1 MCALR
6 CRVFFFVERAR
17 GIEATLFSSGA
28 QKRARLFVSK
38 SNRFSSESRLSI
50 FLDIFFPAL
59 FFRSINLSF
68 FLSNHFLGEDDDDDA
83 RRRRKRQSPLDHTR
97 NNASR
102 NKTLLVRRLL
112 AVFFV
117 SFFFFPSSR
126 TKSEG
131 VINYIQ
137 RERKRTN
144 ELQRNETGSS
154 SRKRRKRRRRVRHHL
169 HHRLSRFCV
178 VVVRAKVVDA
188 RHKVYTHRNP
198 FLCNTK
204 RAYFFPSFF
213 SLSLW
218 RIGSKFRAAFF
229 GRIFSRR
236 RRHS

>member
-1 MCALR
+1 MTVTENQTSRPQTICIQTAASVLSTDFILRVEASSGGILALR
-6 CRVFFFVERAR
+6 
-17 GIEATLFSSGA
+17 
-28 QKRARLFVSK
+28 VS
-38 SNRFSSESRLSI
+38 
-50 FLDIFFPAL
+50 
-59 FFRSINLSF
+59 
-68 FLSNHFLGEDDDDDA
+68 
-83 RRRRKRQSPLDHTR
+83 
-97 NNASR
+97 
-102 NKTLLVRRLL
+102 
-112 AVFFV
+112 
-117 SFFFFPSSR
+117 FFFPSSR

-213 SLSLW
+213 SLSLENW
-218 RIGSKFRAAFF
+218 LQI
-229 GRIFSRR
+229 
-236 RRHS
+236 

>member
-102 NKTLLVRRLL
+102 NKTLL
-112 AVFFV
+112 FV
-117 SFFFFPSSR
+117 SLFFFFPSSSR